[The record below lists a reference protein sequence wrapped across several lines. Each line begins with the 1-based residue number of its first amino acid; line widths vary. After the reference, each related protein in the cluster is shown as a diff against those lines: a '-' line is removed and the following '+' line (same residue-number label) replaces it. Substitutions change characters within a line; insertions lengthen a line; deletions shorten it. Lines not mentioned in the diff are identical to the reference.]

1 MAERIKLVRNDNR
14 PYITVTLTDPATGSA
29 IDLTNATVVVHFRAA
44 GSATLAATLSA
55 SITNAAG
62 GVCRFNFPGATLNVP
77 AGPYEGEVEIT
88 FPGGDVQTV
97 YDLLKFTVREQAG

>member
-1 MAERIKLVRNDNR
+1 MAERIKLVQNDNR
-14 PYITVTLTDPATGSA
+14 PYITLTLTDPATGSA
-29 IDLTNATVVVHFRAA
+29 INLTGATVVVYFRAA
-44 GSATLAATLSA
+44 GSSTVLATLST

-62 GVCRFNFPGATLNVP
+62 GVCRFNFPGSTLNVD
-77 AGPYEGEVEIT
+77 AGAYEGEVEIT